1 MTTLRDT
8 AIDFDTTNT
17 PILFDLDRLDLT
29 PANMVTFLAKL
40 TTDDLGSSEDNSDLY
55 KAISVIFDY
64 ISADMLDNVYNADD
78 PDNEPEIRDQL
89 DQLTTELHE
98 HLYTLTTFSHID
110 TTMLT
115 K

>member
-8 AIDFDTTNT
+8 AIDFDATGT
-17 PILFDLDRLDLT
+17 PILFDLGRLDLT

-40 TTDDLGSSEDNSDLY
+40 TADDLSSTEDNSDLY
-55 KAISVIFDY
+55 HAISVIFDY
-64 ISADMLDNVYNADD
+64 ISADMLDNVYNSDD

-98 HLYTLTTFSHID
+98 HLSTLTTFSHID